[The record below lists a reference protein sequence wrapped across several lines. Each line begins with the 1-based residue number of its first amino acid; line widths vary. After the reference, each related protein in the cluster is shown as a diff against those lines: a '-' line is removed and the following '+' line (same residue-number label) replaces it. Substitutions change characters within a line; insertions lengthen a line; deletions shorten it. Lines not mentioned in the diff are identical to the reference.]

1 MNRPAT
7 ARRGFTMIELLTV
20 TAIIALLMSLL
31 LPSLSAARD
40 AARRVACL
48 SNTRQ
53 LATAWTLYAHDHAD
67 HAMPLAYFEFADTR
81 GGDNIFWFGSDGAV
95 TGRVDHARGILTPYL
110 DNALGEGSV
119 YECPSQPWGTYAPQT
134 RTNQFTTTYGYN
146 GYYLSPPK
154 TPGWGGSFGPI
165 GRKPWQRLDTIE
177 RPTELMVFADTLL
190 PVGRRS
196 RRRLGPHTRTRPR
209 RDLHRPP
216 QHRLDQRAQR
226 RRLRPR
232 LATLVSTNKAHDPR
246 ASPLA
251 RPSVAGRNSIQSFVS
266 GRFAIDQRFH

>member
-1 MNRPAT
+1 MTQPSAHE
-7 ARRGFTMIELLTV
+7 RRGFTMIELLTV
-20 TAIIALLMSLL
+20 TAIVALLMSLL

-53 LATAWTLYAHDHAD
+53 LVTAWTVYANDHQG

-81 GGDNIFWFGSDGAV
+81 GGDSVFWFGTDGSV
-95 TGRVDHARGILTPYL
+95 SGTVDHTRGLLTPYI
-110 DNALGEGSV
+110 DAALGEGSV

-146 GYYLSPPK
+146 GYYLSPHH

-165 GRKPWQRLDTIE
+165 GRRPSQRLDTIE

-190 PVGRRS
+190 PVGRDGRS
-196 RRRLGPHTRTRPR
+196 TALLDPPMLFDGNGSWRTNEAPTTSFRHRATAAAAHADGSARTHAPD
-209 RDLHRPP
+209 RDAVYIE
-216 QHRLDQRAQR
+216 RLDIGSVSAHNADAYVPGWQRW
-226 RRLRPR
+226 
-232 LATLVSTNKAHDPR
+232 
-246 ASPLA
+246 
-251 RPSVAGRNSIQSFVS
+251 
-266 GRFAIDQRFH
+266 